1 MKTGASYLIDP
12 DGSERSGG
20 FCEHDFGSVTS
31 SFFFNV
37 FSENQQGREQSGRE
51 QTYQLRVSDRQTRR
65 VNTKNSPHPPASPEV
80 EPASQFGE
88 RIEKRADES
97 EAFVRAR

>member
-1 MKTGASYLIDP
+1 MKTGSSYLIDP